1 MMRTDVKLGF
11 AIGGVLLAV
20 LIVYVLVISGPDDQ
34 PQQVSLD
41 TATSTSA
48 TQASPGNSGA
58 ASADPAR
65 AANTVDPFTPTTGVA
80 SVNSDAEGA
89 SGESMGALPGSAADQ
104 WSAALNDGRIPVMM
118 TSTPQPAA
126 PDTPQ
131 PAVATPPLR
140 AEANQSTP
148 AELNGSSP
156 GGAAQSAGA
165 LPPVAASNSAAA
177 LAPGAVSP
185 SLESSAA
192 SESRPDASASAA
204 PGARTHVVQ
213 PGESFATIAQAAY
226 GSAAYYPHLIRA
238 NPTLD
243 PRKLRPGMVIN
254 LPPISQVRADST
266 TAAASDSP
274 RATAAAPAT
283 DPRTE
288 YRVQPNDSLY
298 KISLKLYGKADRVDK
313 LYELNKSTI
322 GPNPARLK
330 EGMVLKLPEPP
341 TTR

>member
-20 LIVYVLVISGPDDQ
+20 LIVYVLVISGPDEH
-34 PQQVSLD
+34 PQQVSLE
-41 TATSTSA
+41 TTSPPSGNQTS
-48 TQASPGNSGA
+48 SGSGA
-58 ASADPAR
+58 ASADSAT
-65 AANTVDPFTPTTGVA
+65 ANKTVDPFTPTTGAA
-80 SVNSDAEGA
+80 SINSDAEGA
-89 SGESMGALPGSAADQ
+89 SGESMGALPASAADR

-126 PDTPQ
+126 ATLTEP
-131 PAVATPPLR
+131 PATNPPLR

-148 AELNGSSP
+148 AELNGPSLS
-156 GGAAQSAGA
+156 GAGQPAGA

-185 SLESSAA
+185 AVESPAASQSRPGAADTSAA
-192 SESRPDASASAA
+192 A
-204 PGARTHVVQ
+204 ARTHVVQ

-226 GSAAYYPHLIRA
+226 GNAAYYPHLIRA

-243 PRKLRPGMVIN
+243 PRKLRPGMVIQ
-254 LPPISQVRADST
+254 LPPISQVRADSPSAT
-266 TAAASDSP
+266 GPHASRASTSPPIDSS
-274 RATAAAPAT
+274 
-283 DPRTE
+283 TE

-298 KISLKLYGKADRVDK
+298 KISLKLYGKPDRVDK
-313 LYELNKSTI
+313 LYELNKSVI

-341 TTR
+341 TAR